1 MQFWWY
7 QTKYI
12 SHENVHL
19 WPSFIHTIVLP
30 FHNCSP
36 CIPPFP
42 RGPVEWACSGECVLF
57 QWHAD
62 WVIYGPLSARQ
73 RLLLGKSRQ
82 GATTSLFSPDPMMS
96 GLSAPSLKLGARHP
110 SCWSGSHRD
119 PTGSEPQLDLDRA
132 SVCAISICMLGPRTQ
147 QHHLRTLC
155 LDAGLRVMDFRVWIT
170 ARKDFF
176 VAVVYLG
183 MLFKGTICSFW
194 GAIVYA

>member
-1 MQFWWY
+1 MC
-7 QTKYI
+7 I
-12 SHENVHL
+12 CDLRSHTL
-19 WPSFIHTIVLP
+19 VLP

-36 CIPPFP
+36 CVPPFP
-42 RGPVEWACSGECVLF
+42 RGPVEWAYAGECVLS

-110 SCWSGSHRD
+110 SCWSGSRRD
-119 PTGSEPQLDLDRA
+119 PIGCEPQLDLDRA
-132 SVCAISICMLGPRTQ
+132 AVCAISICMLGLRTQ
-147 QHHLRTLC
+147 QHQLRTLC
-155 LDAGLRVMDFRVWIT
+155 LDAGLHEMDFRVWIA

-176 VAVVYLG
+176 VAVVYLD
-183 MLFKGTICSFW
+183 MLLKVHYVVFW
-194 GAIVYA
+194 GLLFMPKQTKLTNWI